1 MAASHKAPA
10 LNPLM
15 YYFTDAA
22 SNQHREGTAVNI
34 NMYIKAKKQEV
45 AAAQE
50 VNELC
55 RMSPEEENCT
65 C

>member
-1 MAASHKAPA
+1 MAAFHKAPA

-15 YYFTDAA
+15 DAA
-22 SNQHREGTAVNI
+22 SNQHREGAAVNI

-55 RMSPEEENCT
+55 RMSPEEGNCT